1 MTDYSGVIRILLDN
15 YMNYREGAN
24 NKKFSYTTR
33 LMYDTFVARREQR
46 LIELANKIISENQKK
61 HYMSNA

>member
-1 MTDYSGVIRILLDN
+1 MTDYSHNIRILLHN

-24 NKKFSYTTR
+24 NKNLSYKTR

-46 LIELANKIISENQKK
+46 LIELANKIISENQKAL
-61 HYMSNA
+61 HV